1 MANGHRY
8 IQKIVKNG
16 KTRYFYT
23 MEELNAYKKAL
34 SSKDEMA
41 ALQKATGSKNASEA
55 YFRGVSANHE
65 KKESEERAKRALTD
79 PSYTPKEIMDPN
91 FDAKKVA
98 KQKYKKYKAEAKE
111 YGKQA
116 KAYENYKSAKSLSG
130 KAKAV
135 SEVYKKYN
143 PKTAKKIEKGKKQ
156 IAKLLNKKKKA

>member
-23 MEELNAYKKAL
+23 MEELAAYRKAL
-34 SSKDEMA
+34 SSRDEENRLLKATDTKNLKNWTNGKPASRSTKLVNAQLRAYHSDDKKKTA
-41 ALQKATGSKNASEA
+41 ALKDWQEATTVK
-55 YFRGVSANHE
+55 
-65 KKESEERAKRALTD
+65 
-79 PSYTPKEIMDPN
+79 
-91 FDAKKVA
+91 
-98 KQKYKKYKAEAKE
+98 
-111 YGKQA
+111 
-116 KAYENYKSAKSLSG
+116 G